1 MKEFLLLPAVGGI
14 FIFMY
19 EMLKKFD
26 AFCDAN
32 RQNLWLEEDA
42 VPEEK
47 EESAEQVMDD
57 CLSSSV
63 SAERN
68 GRLEKLLAAFQREK
82 KVQNFRDLFT
92 SILILLAASVM
103 GYFFNSLGFANAN
116 IMTVFVFA
124 VQLIA
129 VLTNH
134 RTYSMIAA
142 VLSVLIFNFLFTTPR
157 YTFHAY
163 GEGYPVT
170 FLIMFGIAFL
180 TGTLALKLKNQAKQS
195 EMVAFRTKILF
206 DTNQILQCARGR
218 EEIISKTGQQL
229 RKLLGRNV
237 IFYSVKDHELEKSK
251 VFMMEDR
258 EWSEQQKL
266 KKEKYVAEW
275 VLKHRKRAGA
285 GTGNFPGAE
294 CLYLTVGVN
303 ETVYGVLGISIEKK
317 QLESF
322 EKSILQAIIGEC
334 ALALEN
340 EQITIEKEKAAI
352 LAKNEQLRSNLLRA
366 ISHDLRTPLTSISGN
381 ASNLLSNAD
390 YFDKETK
397 KQLYLDIYDDSMWLI
412 NLIENMLSVT
422 RLEEGRM
429 NLNIS
434 VELVDDV
441 IQEALRHVD
450 RKKDEHTITV
460 EHEDELLLA
469 RMDSRLIVQMVINL
483 VDNAIKYTQKGSHID
498 IRTGREGKNAVI
510 SVADDGP
517 GISDEMKAH
526 DYHFLTA
533 ENGEVAILEAASHN
547 PEIMLLDLGLPDI
560 DGIEVIKRVRT
571 WSQMPIIVISARS
584 EDVDKIEA
592 LDAGADDY
600 LTKPFSVEELLAR
613 LRVTRRRLQMMK
625 SDALNQSAV
634 FVNGDLRIDYA
645 AGCVYL
651 GEEELHL
658 TPIEYKLLCLLAQNA
673 GRVLT
678 HTFIMENIWG
688 SNWEKDIASLRV
700 FMATLRRKLEK
711 NPQSLQYIQT
721 HVGVGY
727 RMMKFEESSEN
738 KKGEY

>member
-134 RTYSMIAA
+134 RAYSMIAA
-142 VLSVLIFNFLFTTPR
+142 VLSVLIFNFLFTKPR

-285 GTGNFPGAE
+285 GTGNFPGAG

-366 ISHDLRTPLTSISGN
+366 ISHDLRTPLTSIIGYLE
-381 ASNLLSNAD
+381 LLSGKVEIPA
-390 YFDKETK
+390 EMQK
-397 KQLYLDIYDDSMWLI
+397 KYIDIAYAKSKRLEK
-412 NLIENMLSVT
+412 LIEDLFGFTKMNYGKVAMHVSKVDIVKLLSQL
-422 RLEEGRM
+422 LEEFYPSFKDK
-429 NLNIS
+429 NLS
-434 VELVDDV
+434 YELQSNVPGKV
-441 IQEALRHVD
+441 ITAD
-450 RKKDEHTITV
+450 GN
-460 EHEDELLLA
+460 LLA
-469 RMDSRLIVQMVINL
+469 RLFDNLIN
-483 VDNAIKYTQKGSHID
+483 NAIKYGADGKRVLVQIHAEEEVVTVSVTNYGYVIPADELPLLFNKFYRVEQS
-498 IRTGREGKNAVI
+498 RSTNTGGT
-510 SVADDGP
+510 G
-517 GISDEMKAH
+517 
-526 DYHFLTA
+526 
-533 ENGEVAILEAASHN
+533 
-547 PEIMLLDLGLPDI
+547 LGLAIAKNIVDMHGGTIQVTSDLNGTVFTVRLRTNFDI
-560 DGIEVIKRVRT
+560 NRENF
-571 WSQMPIIVISARS
+571 QMP
-584 EDVDKIEA
+584 
-592 LDAGADDY
+592 
-600 LTKPFSVEELLAR
+600 
-613 LRVTRRRLQMMK
+613 
-625 SDALNQSAV
+625 
-634 FVNGDLRIDYA
+634 
-645 AGCVYL
+645 
-651 GEEELHL
+651 
-658 TPIEYKLLCLLAQNA
+658 
-673 GRVLT
+673 
-678 HTFIMENIWG
+678 
-688 SNWEKDIASLRV
+688 
-700 FMATLRRKLEK
+700 
-711 NPQSLQYIQT
+711 
-721 HVGVGY
+721 
-727 RMMKFEESSEN
+727 
-738 KKGEY
+738 